1 MSIEWNEA
9 ESFIVSHAAVNKI
22 RTLIPRIAHKEDD
35 EIRDYIRAVLAE
47 TDLDAKSEE
56 FFENDSGYGTQKNT
70 IVELLLQG
78 NYGRF
83 TTFAIIREAED
94 GPIVITFI
102 SRQARD
108 DAIAEGRWFTL
119 PLEKDPRDEEP
130 INRPFD
136 KLDEKEI
143 EVKKP
148 DYIVSYIDDDGE
160 DTLFVGPTRP
170 NRDLLT
176 CIESLLKR
184 GVELRTISVW
194 EKKNVEVSLKVDVK
208 GL

>member
-1 MSIEWNEA
+1 LSEA
-9 ESFIVSHAAVNKI
+9 QNFIVSHAAVNKM
-22 RTLIPRIAHKEDD
+22 RTLLPRVAHKNDD
-35 EIRDYIRAVLAE
+35 EVREFIRAVIADV
-47 TDLDAKSEE
+47 DLDSKSEE
-56 FFENDSGYGTQKNT
+56 YFENDSDYGTQKNL
-70 IVELLLQG
+70 IVELTLQG

-83 TTFAIIREAED
+83 TTFAIIKEAED

-102 SRQARD
+102 SKQARE
-108 DAIAEGRWFTL
+108 DAIAEKRWFTL
-119 PLEKDPRDEEP
+119 PLEKDHRNEES
-130 INRPFD
+130 INRPFE
-136 KLDEKEI
+136 KLSEEEI
-143 EVKKP
+143 EVRKP

-160 DTLFVGPTRP
+160 DTIFVGPTRP

-184 GVELRTISVW
+184 GVELRTVSVW